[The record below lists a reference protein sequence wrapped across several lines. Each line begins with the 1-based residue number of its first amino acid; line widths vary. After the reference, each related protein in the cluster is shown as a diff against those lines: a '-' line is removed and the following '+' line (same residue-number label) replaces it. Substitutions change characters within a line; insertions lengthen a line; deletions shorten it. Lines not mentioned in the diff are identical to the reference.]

1 MPKGVTSE
9 LLVEEE
15 NDDLEDR
22 FDNSSFDDIFSFRF
36 FKSFLIFSDES
47 LIQKVNIYLLKLI
60 YFLLTL
66 PYGKMHAS
74 AKIFT

>member
-36 FKSFLIFSDES
+36 FKNF
-47 LIQKVNIYLLKLI
+47 
-60 YFLLTL
+60 
-66 PYGKMHAS
+66 
-74 AKIFT
+74 